1 MHGRA
6 VRPARQHG
14 HVDIVFVEMSLA
26 CYFDIGCWIGLLV
39 LPQFLAVAMFG
50 HVGMAQLRH
59 HGAEILNALDIVAR
73 QVGKEGFVVGRGVMH
88 VAVDEAELG
97 GRAAVCG

>member
-26 CYFDIGCWIGLLV
+26 RHFDIGRWIGLLV

-59 HGAEILNALDIVAR
+59 HGAEVLNALDIVAR
-73 QVGKEGFVVGRGVMH
+73 QVGKEGFVVGQGVMH
-88 VAVDEAELG
+88 VAVDEAELS